1 MRFLRAVRASTEL
14 CNKPEIK
21 IKCLILHVS
30 ALLAIFGL
38 FLKFYCQAA
47 VEETVMDELGLGL
60 IDSRHGKPL
69 TF

>member
-1 MRFLRAVRASTEL
+1 MLSESCVRASSEL

-38 FLKFYCQAA
+38 FSEFYCQAA
-47 VEETVMDELGLGL
+47 VEET
-60 IDSRHGKPL
+60 
-69 TF
+69 

>member
-1 MRFLRAVRASTEL
+1 MLAESYVRASTEL

-38 FLKFYCQAA
+38 FSEFYCQAA
-47 VEETVMDELGLGL
+47 VEET
-60 IDSRHGKPL
+60 
-69 TF
+69 